1 LSFLNV
7 RPILS
12 ALCRSWTGPALV
24 AAQIALTLAV
34 LVNAIYIV
42 KQRLEKIDRPTGID
56 VDNIFVIRSA
66 GITDKFAHEA
76 TIRADLVYLRSVPGV
91 VAVTPIDFP
100 PLSDRGNRLGV
111 MLKANDQAHGVRT
124 SYYEVDDQALAALG
138 LRLIA
143 GRPFRQDDILS
154 PRSGVGPIT
163 PVHDVIVT
171 QSLAKMLYP
180 NENPVGKTL
189 YDTFG
194 FLSSPATIVGIID
207 RMQGSRL
214 SSDSADRV
222 LLAPRLPYP
231 DEPVAHYLV
240 RTRPGQRNLIM
251 GSVEK
256 HLQDSSSDR
265 MIEWIRPLSY
275 FKHRSYLAD
284 RNMGIFLIAVT
295 VMLLAI
301 TSTGI
306 YGLATFNVRTRTKQI
321 GIRRALGAQRADII
335 SYFLIENW
343 LVTTAGVIAGC
354 ALALEAGFWLSRH
367 YGLPRLDLYYLVGG
381 IPIIWALGQLAAWY
395 PAWRASRLSPAIAT
409 RNV

>member
-1 LSFLNV
+1 LGFLNV

-12 ALCRSWTGPALV
+12 ALSRSWTGPLLV

-42 KQRLEKIDRPTGID
+42 RQRLEKIGRPTGID
-56 VDNIFVIRSA
+56 VANIFVIRST
-66 GITDKFAHEA
+66 GITHNFAHEA
-76 TIRADLVYLRSVPGV
+76 TIRADLAYLRGMPGV
-91 VAVTPIDFP
+91 MAVTPIDFP
-100 PLSDRGNRLGV
+100 PLSDRGNRPLV
-111 MLKANDQAHGVRT
+111 MLKANDQAHGIKT
-124 SYYEVDDQALAALG
+124 NYYEVDDQALAALG

-143 GRPFRQDDILS
+143 GRPFRPDDILS
-154 PRSGVGPIT
+154 PRSSAGPVT

-180 NENPVGKTL
+180 DENPVGKTL

-194 FLSSPATIVGIID
+194 FLSSPATIIGIID

-240 RTRPGQRNLIM
+240 RTRPGQRDLIM
-251 GSVEK
+251 GAVLR
-256 HLQDSSSDR
+256 HLQESSSDR

-284 RNMGIFLIAVT
+284 RNMEVFLVAV
-295 VMLLAI
+295 VVLLLGI

-306 YGLATFNVRTRTKQI
+306 YGLATFNVSTRTKQI

-343 LVTTAGVIAGC
+343 LVTTMGVIAGC
-354 ALALEAGFWLSRH
+354 ALALEAGFWLARH

-381 IPIIWALGQLAAWY
+381 IPILWVLGQLAAWY
-395 PAWRASRLSPAIAT
+395 PAWRASRLPPAIAT